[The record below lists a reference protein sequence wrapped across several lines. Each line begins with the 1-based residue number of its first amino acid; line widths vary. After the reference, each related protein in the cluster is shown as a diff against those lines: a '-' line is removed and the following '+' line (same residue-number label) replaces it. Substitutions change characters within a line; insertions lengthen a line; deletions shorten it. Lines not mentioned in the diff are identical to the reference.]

1 MGHVIGLY
9 SQNISIITCLNCKSP
24 IHPIII
30 LLPSSA
36 KGTALPNPLQQKP
49 RNCKAKSQHPECFL
63 LPTPTLYGFDLH
75 PGWASQLTSYSHL
88 IPLHP
93 EATSLPEPNSY
104 PASPSPRLPGEG
116 ALLGT
121 TQASLQHLKL
131 SADTR
136 EYKLS

>member
-93 EATSLPEPNSY
+93 EAT
-104 PASPSPRLPGEG
+104 G
-116 ALLGT
+116 AFQSQ
-121 TQASLQHLKL
+121 TQIQHLQVQDFQVKGPCWAQHRQV
-131 SADTR
+131 SNT
-136 EYKLS
+136 